1 MIGALLFPVGF
12 VMIILLGL
20 ELVTGSFALIP
31 LAVLEKKTSPG
42 RMLNN
47 FFWVIIGHLIG
58 CAVYA
63 ALYGLTIT
71 KMGTDMSNPLI
82 QTLITTSEGKTTAYK
97 SMGAEGMTL
106 ALIKAMLC
114 NWMVTLGAVMA
125 MTSKSTAGKILAMWL
140 PILTFFGQGFE
151 HTVVNMFVIPAGM
164 LLGAKV
170 SFGDWWLWNGI
181 PVLLGNFLGGVLFT
195 GLLFYLSQK
204 ALSPELLPQRS
215 SRPDGEMLL
224 SQARQHWRKAYE
236 TGKHKYCWSRTGD
249 PELITVKALR
259 RIQTAD
265 VILYDRLVN
274 EELLAYGRKE
284 ALRIYCGKAPGQ
296 HSMPHKA
303 LKG

>member
-1 MIGALLFPVGF
+1 MDYVKPSEVLSAMIEAGKAKAELSIMQLIVRGSLGGAILACATTLAFTATAQTKIPMIGALLFPVGF

-82 QTLITTSEGKTTAYK
+82 QMLITTSEGKTSAYK

-106 ALIKAMLC
+106 AFIKAMLC

-170 SFGDWWLWNGI
+170 SFGDWWIWNGI

-204 ALSPELLPQRS
+204 SFKSGASSAADQPSGRGDAVISSTAALE
-215 SRPDGEMLL
+215 
-224 SQARQHWRKAYE
+224 
-236 TGKHKYCWSRTGD
+236 
-249 PELITVKALR
+249 
-259 RIQTAD
+259 
-265 VILYDRLVN
+265 
-274 EELLAYGRKE
+274 
-284 ALRIYCGKAPGQ
+284 
-296 HSMPHKA
+296 
-303 LKG
+303 KGL

>member
-1 MIGALLFPVGF
+1 MDYVKPSEVLSSMIETGKAKAELSITQLLVRGSLGGAILACATTLAFTATAQTKIPMIGALLFPVGF

-31 LAVLEKKTSPG
+31 LAVLEKKTSTR

-47 FFWVIIGHLIG
+47 FLWVIIGHLIG

-97 SMGAEGMTL
+97 SMGAEGMAL
-106 ALIKAMLC
+106 AFIKAILC

-125 MTSKSTAGKILAMWL
+125 MTSKSTTGKIVAMWL

-164 LLGAKV
+164 LLGANV
-170 SFGDWWLWNGI
+170 SFADWWVWNGI
-181 PVLLGNFLGGVLFT
+181 PVLLGNFVGGVVFT
-195 GLLFYLSQK
+195 GLLLYLSQK
-204 ALSPELLPQRS
+204 GFKREASSAAGQLAGRGDAVRS
-215 SRPDGEMLL
+215 ST
-224 SQARQHWRKAYE
+224 A
-236 TGKHKYCWSRTGD
+236 
-249 PELITVKALR
+249 ALEKS
-259 RIQTAD
+259 
-265 VILYDRLVN
+265 L
-274 EELLAYGRKE
+274 
-284 ALRIYCGKAPGQ
+284 
-296 HSMPHKA
+296 
-303 LKG
+303 

>member
-1 MIGALLFPVGF
+1 MDYVKPGEVLTSMIEAGKAKAELSITQLLVRGSLGGAILACATTLAFTATAQTQIPMIGALLFPVGF

-63 ALYGLTIT
+63 ALYGLTLT

-82 QTLITTSEGKTTAYK
+82 QTLITTSEGKTAAYK

-106 ALIKAMLC
+106 AFIKAMLC

-164 LLGAKV
+164 LLGANV
-170 SFGDWWLWNGI
+170 TFGDWWIWNGI

-195 GLLFYLSQK
+195 GILLYLSQK
-204 ALSPELLPQRS
+204 SFKSRASSAGEEPYERGDAVLTSTAALEKSL
-215 SRPDGEMLL
+215 
-224 SQARQHWRKAYE
+224 
-236 TGKHKYCWSRTGD
+236 
-249 PELITVKALR
+249 
-259 RIQTAD
+259 
-265 VILYDRLVN
+265 
-274 EELLAYGRKE
+274 
-284 ALRIYCGKAPGQ
+284 
-296 HSMPHKA
+296 
-303 LKG
+303 

>member
-1 MIGALLFPVGF
+1 MDCVKPSEVLSSMIEAGKAKAELSITQLIVRGSLGGAILACATTLAFTATAQTKIPMIGALLFPVGF

-31 LAVLEKKTSPG
+31 LAVLEKKTSTG

-106 ALIKAMLC
+106 AFIKAMLC

-125 MTSKSTAGKILAMWL
+125 MTSNSTAGKILAMWL

-170 SFGDWWLWNGI
+170 SFGDWWIWNGI

-204 ALSPELLPQRS
+204 SFKPGAS
-215 SRPDGEMLL
+215 STAEQQSG
-224 SQARQHWRKAYE
+224 
-236 TGKHKYCWSRTGD
+236 
-249 PELITVKALR
+249 R
-259 RIQTAD
+259 RNAVISSTA
-265 VILYDRLVN
+265 VLEKSL
-274 EELLAYGRKE
+274 
-284 ALRIYCGKAPGQ
+284 
-296 HSMPHKA
+296 
-303 LKG
+303 

>member
-1 MIGALLFPVGF
+1 MDYVKPSEVLSAMIEAGKAKAELSITQLIVRGSLGGAILACATTLAFTATAQTKIPMIGALLFPVGF

-106 ALIKAMLC
+106 AFIKAMLC

-170 SFGDWWLWNGI
+170 SFGDWWIWNGI
-181 PVLLGNFLGGVLFT
+181 PVLLGNILGGVLFT

-204 ALSPELLPQRS
+204 SFKSGAS
-215 SRPDGEMLL
+215 S
-224 SQARQHWRKAYE
+224 
-236 TGKHKYCWSRTGD
+236 
-249 PELITVKALR
+249 
-259 RIQTAD
+259 TAD
-265 VILYDRLVN
+265 QPSGRGDAVISST
-274 EELLAYGRKE
+274 A
-284 ALRIYCGKAPGQ
+284 ALEK
-296 HSMPHKA
+296 S
-303 LKG
+303 L